1 MIKQTSSNI
10 HQAQGR
16 GTFARFRHQPAGC
29 VKLVGATVIAVL
41 AGANNFANGAE
52 NSSRISQEHH
62 ACAVVLGLDPS
73 DRQYD
78 TCIRSL
84 DRSLTEWD
92 QAQAVQTNRRV
103 CTEKGLEPGTGD
115 FAVCVVKAEQSPTIA
130 DGYGTVIP
138 VR

>member
-1 MIKQTSSNI
+1 MIEQTSSNI
-10 HQAQGR
+10 HQTQGR
-16 GTFARFRHQPAGC
+16 GTFARFRHQPAGS

-41 AGANNFANGAE
+41 AGANNFANAAE
-52 NSSRISQEHH
+52 NSSRIAQEHH

-78 TCIRSL
+78 TCITSL

-92 QAQAVQTNRRV
+92 QAQAVQTDRHA
-103 CTEKGLEPGTGD
+103 CAEKGLEPGTAA
-115 FAVCVVKAEQSPTIA
+115 FAVCVVDAGQPSTNA
-130 DGYGTVIP
+130 HGYGTVTP